1 MRKIL
6 AILLLLLTTNV
17 FANEQYKILVGF
29 PPGGGQYLIGSII
42 QKGFRDEGINSILV
56 TKPGAGGVIALNE
69 CIKNADP
76 LTLCLVSQSQL
87 VFSSKLNSNI
97 VNYDS
102 KNLTYVKLIG
112 SSPMVLVTYKDNFKN
127 IDEIIHEIR
136 YKEVNLGGGAL
147 GNSYVVNQFLG
158 FLKAF
163 KSKNIEYN
171 GVGAALKDL
180 IGKHI
185 SYVIAPYTA
194 VKSQIDSNSIRL
206 VASFSNKIHF
216 SNIPVIDEF
225 VVPDTIFGF
234 VANESI
240 NESAIQTQ
248 KQALSRILN
257 SDKVKI
263 SLLDQGIFILKD
275 DNDVYFKREIIKQIE
290 KITN

>member
-1 MRKIL
+1 MTKIL

-17 FANEQYKILVGF
+17 FANEQFKILVGF

-56 TKPGAGGVIALNE
+56 IKPGAGGVIALNE

-87 VFSSKLNSNI
+87 VFSSKLTSNV

-127 IDEIIHEIR
+127 IDEIIHEIK
-136 YKEVNLGGGAL
+136 YKEINLGGGAL
-147 GNSYVVNQFLG
+147 GNSYVINQFLI

-171 GVGAALKDL
+171 GVGPALKDL

-206 VASFSNKIHF
+206 VASFSNKIYF
-216 SNIPVIDEF
+216 PNIPVIDEF
-225 VVPDTIFGF
+225 VVTDTIFGF

-257 SDKVKI
+257 SDKVKTA
-263 SLLDQGIFILKD
+263 LLDQGIFILKD
-275 DNDVYFKREIIKQIE
+275 DNDVYFKREIIKQIKNIE
-290 KITN
+290 N